1 MTYNEIIKFIES
13 TGFSKRVYDYLDDDE
28 YSRLQWAMLGR
39 PEAGA
44 VIPNSGGIRKLRWAA
59 AGQGKRGGLRVLYY
73 WRPAACEIWLLAIYA
88 KSETGNPS
96 PVILQALRNEIKGW

>member
-1 MTYNEIIKFIES
+1 MKFIES

-59 AGQGKRGGLRVLYY
+59 AEQGKRWVT
-73 WRPAACEIWLLAIYA
+73 CFVLLAA
-88 KSETGNPS
+88 RRVRNLATGDLCEERDWQS
-96 PVILQALRNEIKGW
+96 IASHIAGATKRD